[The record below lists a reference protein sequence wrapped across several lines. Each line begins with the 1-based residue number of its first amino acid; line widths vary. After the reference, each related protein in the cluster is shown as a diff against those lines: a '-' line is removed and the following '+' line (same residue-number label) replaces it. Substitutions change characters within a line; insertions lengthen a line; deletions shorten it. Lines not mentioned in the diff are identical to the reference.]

1 MDLFIS
7 LILLNKIIYI
17 MEKINVK
24 KHEHQFSYKEHFGT
38 WIGLVLLTVMTV
50 SFSSLWTILGELA
63 IVTALFIATSKALV
77 VLEYFMHLKFDP
89 KLYRVMITV
98 VLGLFAFFMIMLTI
112 DYLTR

>member
-1 MDLFIS
+1 MDLFVPV
-7 LILLNKIIYI
+7 ILLNKIIFI
-17 MEKINVK
+17 MEKININ
-24 KHEHQFSYKEHFGT
+24 KHEHQSSYSEHLGT
-38 WIGLVLLTVMTV
+38 WIGLVLLTIMTV

-89 KLYRVMITV
+89 KLYRVMIAV
-98 VLGLFAFFMIMLTI
+98 VLGLFVFFMTMLTI